1 MRAGG
6 VCDVNS
12 LTGLIPPACPNDQTL
27 ANLEDSQVASWEC
40 GGYWCTGKWDTV
52 GTHRYSRE
60 GQMRGCFMVWA
71 VDHVRR
77 EKGLTAHQ
85 HIMNLASL
93 QRNVFSML
101 QLSVFKTIRMKVLKV
116 FVHLWNDVTRKQLL
130 VRLTKKCFVL
140 FFKLYKLREF

>member
-27 ANLEDSQVASWEC
+27 ADLEDSQVASWEC

-52 GTHRYSRE
+52 GTHCYSRE

-71 VDHVRR
+71 ADHVRS
-77 EKGLTAHQ
+77 EKGLTRLINILWIWQ
-85 HIMNLASL
+85 SYRGMSSVCYSFLFL
-93 QRNVFSML
+93 GRSMWCI
-101 QLSVFKTIRMKVLKV
+101 SIRMKVLKV
-116 FVHLWNDVTRKQLL
+116 FMHLWNYVTRKTLL
-130 VRLTKKCFVL
+130 VQKMFCFV
-140 FFKLYKLREF
+140 F

>member
-71 VDHVRR
+71 ADHVRR
-77 EKGLTAHQ
+77 EKGLTRLINILWIWRAYRG
-85 HIMNLASL
+85 MS
-93 QRNVFSML
+93 
-101 QLSVFKTIRMKVLKV
+101 SVCYSFLFLR
-116 FVHLWNDVTRKQLL
+116 LL
-130 VRLTKKCFVL
+130 EWRYWRFLCTFEMMWQENNCWSVWPKNVL
-140 FFKLYKLREF
+140 FCFSNCIS